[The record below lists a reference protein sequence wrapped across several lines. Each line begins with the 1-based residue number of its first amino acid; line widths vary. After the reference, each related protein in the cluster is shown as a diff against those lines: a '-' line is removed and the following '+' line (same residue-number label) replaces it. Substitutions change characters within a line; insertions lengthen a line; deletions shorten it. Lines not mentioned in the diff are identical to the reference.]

1 MKEKI
6 TSFYKQPNEL
16 NDIIRKLHIVIDFV
30 ISSGCATD
38 TKIMDYAINI
48 LKMSNIEE
56 SNVNK
61 QISELEVTY
70 LKSLWNLLTFRRVVL
85 LTHHGQDA
93 FDQLGDGFKQIITF
107 DEDDNKLKEYILRGK
122 RCADTKNLLHILNII
137 YKLIVYK
144 FIPSSSAITDEN
156 ELSDDIEISDLILEL
171 AEQINDSDLDKQ
183 FDISEFNLSGF
194 KVKNAYHVWKLFV
207 KIYFDNLKI

>member
-48 LKMSNIEE
+48 IKMSNIEE

-70 LKSLWNLLTFRRVVL
+70 LKSLWNLIIFVSNCFELDDLCQRTFYRRL
-85 LTHHGQDA
+85 SHS
-93 FDQLGDGFKQIITF
+93 
-107 DEDDNKLKEYILRGK
+107 NKERRKGSDHVY
-122 RCADTKNLLHILNII
+122 LN
-137 YKLIVYK
+137 
-144 FIPSSSAITDEN
+144 FS
-156 ELSDDIEISDLILEL
+156 
-171 AEQINDSDLDKQ
+171 
-183 FDISEFNLSGF
+183 
-194 KVKNAYHVWKLFV
+194 
-207 KIYFDNLKI
+207 